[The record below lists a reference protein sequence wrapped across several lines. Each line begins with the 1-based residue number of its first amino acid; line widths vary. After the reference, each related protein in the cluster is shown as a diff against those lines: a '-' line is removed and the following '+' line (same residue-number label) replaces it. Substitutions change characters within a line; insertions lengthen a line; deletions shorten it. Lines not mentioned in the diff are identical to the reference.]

1 MNAASRDL
9 YFAGGEAVATVAA
22 TGGTAPLSY
31 SLAPAGDS
39 LDFVFFDINGGTGAV
54 TVSAGGADDHAG
66 LVLDRTYTFEVHV
79 EDANF
84 RSAETSVA
92 VQVVRP

>member
-1 MNAASRDL
+1 M

-39 LDFVFFDINGGTGAV
+39 LDFVFFDINESTGAV
-54 TVSAGGADDHAG
+54 TVSAAGADDHAG
-66 LVLDRTYTFEVHV
+66 LEVDRIYTFEV
-79 EDANF
+79 
-84 RSAETSVA
+84 RG
-92 VQVVRP
+92 